1 MGRLGLSMWASVCY
15 HKPRWYNPFR
25 SPDCPF
31 LIWAA
36 KACETPYSTNAGL
49 VFFTHVCC
57 WAFISLLLL
66 FYDINI
72 PKFVA
77 LRPSFQGRVVPI
89 QILLLTLNTHRYTH
103 IYTHAHSHT
112 RTLTRALSVSLSP
125 THTFTHLQVGRR
137 WAEYYAIIQILRGKF
152 ASHMWPGLGWLW
164 ILSSVFQNPDGRSLW
179 IFSFGTLPSDQ
190 QPRDTNQISCPSATL
205 IRIPTTS
212 AQVAGRRQTTF
223 HMKNS
228 C

>member
-1 MGRLGLSMWASVCY
+1 MLPQTTL
-15 HKPRWYNPFR
+15 YNPFR

-49 VFFTHVCC
+49 FFFTHVCC

-112 RTLTRALSVSLSP
+112 RTLTRALSVSLSH
-125 THTFTHLQVGRR
+125 THIHTFTGWEKVGRILCNHPNLKR
-137 WAEYYAIIQILRGKF
+137 QICLAHVARSGMTMDSF
-152 ASHMWPGLGWLW
+152 QC
-164 ILSSVFQNPDGRSLW
+164 LSKS
-179 IFSFGTLPSDQ
+179 
-190 QPRDTNQISCPSATL
+190 
-205 IRIPTTS
+205 
-212 AQVAGRRQTTF
+212 RRQESMDIF
-223 HMKNS
+223 LWNPPKWPAAQGH
-228 C
+228 